1 MQQLDLT
8 IQALWADHHVVALRD
23 TLTALPGVDSV
34 NASAMERR
42 VHIEYDPAQTTPDA
56 IAESLT
62 AAGYA
67 PGALDAADAALQNKP
82 AWATGGLRVTV
93 TNPVDQAMSGDYR
106 KY

>member
-1 MQQLDLT
+1 MQELDLT
-8 IQALWADHHVVALRD
+8 IQALWADHHVVAVRG
-23 TLTALPGVDSV
+23 TLTALPGVGSV
-34 NASAMERR
+34 DASAMERR

-56 IAESLT
+56 IAKSLT

-67 PGALDAADAALQNKP
+67 PGALDAADAAPKNKP

>member
-1 MQQLDLT
+1 MQELALT
-8 IQALWADHHVVALRD
+8 IPALWADHHVIALRE
-23 TLTALPGVDSV
+23 TLTALPGVAAV
-34 NASAMERR
+34 AASAMERR
-42 VHIEYDPAQTTPDA
+42 VRIDYDPAQITPDA
-56 IAESLT
+56 IAKSLV

-67 PGALDAADAALQNKP
+67 PGEVDVDIAAASNKP

>member
-1 MQQLDLT
+1 MQELDLT
-8 IQALWADHHVVALRD
+8 IPALWADHHVIALRE
-23 TLTALPGVDSV
+23 TLAALPGVV
-34 NASAMERR
+34 AVAASAMERR
-42 VHIEYDPAQTTPDA
+42 VRIEYDPAQITPDA
-56 IAESLT
+56 ISKSLV

-67 PGALDAADAALQNKP
+67 PGEIDADGAAPQNKP